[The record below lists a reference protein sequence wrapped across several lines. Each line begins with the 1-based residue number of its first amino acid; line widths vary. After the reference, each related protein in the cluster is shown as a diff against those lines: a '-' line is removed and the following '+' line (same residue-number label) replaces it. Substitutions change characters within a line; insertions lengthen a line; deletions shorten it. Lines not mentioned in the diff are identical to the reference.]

1 MDAKPQLSNRSR
13 KLLAAGSSFDNKGKI
28 SFMGNPFARE
38 LAEMPD
44 HSNTATRETED
55 RLGVFIFDRPESPR

>member
-1 MDAKPQLSNRSR
+1 
-13 KLLAAGSSFDNKGKI
+13 
-28 SFMGNPFARE
+28 MGNPFARE